1 MEVDGM
7 AGSEPE
13 VSNAHDVPSETAS
26 KDGDF
31 VATKVNVAFPFSS
44 IKVQEPSEELIALA
58 ALVRDLAEIV
68 AEVAPDSDAHELG
81 RRARA
86 LAARL
91 G

>member
-7 AGSEPE
+7 AASEPE
-13 VSNAHDVPSETAS
+13 VSNSHDVPNEKAS
-26 KDGDF
+26 RDEF

-44 IKVQEPSEELIALA
+44 IKVQEPSEELIALV

-68 AEVAPDSDAHELG
+68 AEVAPDSNARELG

-86 LAARL
+86 LATRF

>member
-1 MEVDGM
+1 M

-13 VSNAHDVPSETAS
+13 VSSMHAVPNEKAS
-26 KDGDF
+26 KDADF

-44 IKVQEPSEELIALA
+44 IKVQEPSEELVALA

-68 AEVAPDSDAHELG
+68 AEVAPDSNAQELA